1 MDEIREILGQVTRST
16 LAAEAVKKAVEDMKT
31 NATDWSKLIT
41 KPSLFEHKS
50 QEEEIKAFNE
60 FVQWMRRT

>member
-1 MDEIREILGQVTRST
+1 M
-16 LAAEAVKKAVEDMKT
+16 KKAVEDMKANT
-31 NATDWSKLIT
+31 ADWSKLIT